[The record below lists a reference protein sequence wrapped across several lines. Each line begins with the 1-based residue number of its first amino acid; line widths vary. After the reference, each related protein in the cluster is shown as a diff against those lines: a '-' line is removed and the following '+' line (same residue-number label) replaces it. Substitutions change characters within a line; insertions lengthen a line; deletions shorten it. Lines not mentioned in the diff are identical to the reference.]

1 MDTWEHSTAQFDL
14 ESSPPDEYPAPE
26 AVDTRVETD
35 QPWRAIEPPPVGD
48 ARTICFVDGVRRF
61 ARRLIYWGPDGG
73 PQRGVC
79 ASVAAGSCRWHA
91 GEQPKRAEFG
101 RLEAVHLCLFGG
113 GIKVD
118 LPVVGGVE
126 FENVRTEATDF
137 AQLAKELLDEMRK
150 LEANVTRE
158 EAAAGNL
165 VIADGT
171 LGRSAPRRQVIGYIK
186 SQHRAY
192 LDDPDQLRLAGF
204 LGCGQRTP
212 LFSWGENFKRYGW
225 YLGLGG
231 RADPPPW
238 TTIARCEVLVGA
250 GRQEAAGLADLTA
263 RLLPMAVLP
272 PWRESRAPQNL
283 APIAALEHR
292 LRRELGDP
300 GLMRRAIDAAAA
312 QWRPE

>member
-1 MDTWEHSTAQFDL
+1 M
-14 ESSPPDEYPAPE
+14 PASNPN
-26 AVDTRVETD
+26 
-35 QPWRAIEPPPVGD
+35 EPN
-48 ARTICFVDGVRRF
+48 
-61 ARRLIYWGPDGG
+61 
-73 PQRGVC
+73 
-79 ASVAAGSCRWHA
+79 SAAL
-91 GEQPKRAEFG
+91 K
-101 RLEAVHLCLFGG
+101 AVHLCLFGG

-250 GRQEAAGLADLTA
+250 GRAGGGRVGRSDRPPSADGGA
-263 RLLPMAVLP
+263 
-272 PWRESRAPQNL
+272 
-283 APIAALEHR
+283 AALARKPRPAEPGPD
-292 LRRELGDP
+292 RRP
-300 GLMRRAIDAAAA
+300 GAPAAPGAWRSRIDAAGDRCGRGAMA
-312 QWRPE
+312 TRMIAPTLQTPAELNSPRNE